1 VFVCISSV
9 AGSVH
14 RFKYEVLIEADPAPV
29 VAIARELDLMPTW

>member
-1 VFVCISSV
+1 
-9 AGSVH
+9 VH